1 MKTTPTRTHCR
12 FGKNGQIMRNSRRK
26 EARKKKK
33 KKRREK
39 CEAEREADVEME
51 KRGRNEAKE
60 IKRKTKEGRR
70 NGIETTAWGLSARV
84 PFERA
89 ARLNEHHSTAQC
101 RLTPL
106 GAAVILVEA
115 LKRPTAFSWRCS
127 WCREDNALSLSFAS
141 VLQVMY
147 AREQPS
153 KLGTI
158 AFIRI

>member
-1 MKTTPTRTHCR
+1 
-12 FGKNGQIMRNSRRK
+12 
-26 EARKKKK
+26 
-33 KKRREK
+33 
-39 CEAEREADVEME
+39 ME
-51 KRGRNEAKE
+51 KRERNEAKE

-115 LKRPTAFSWRCS
+115 LKRPTAFSWRRS

-141 VLQVMY
+141 VLRVMY

-158 AFIRI
+158 AFIRIKLPSFFCLFPFLGLGDQVPSRNKIRSQSIEPL